1 MDHDQILEMVKRV
14 RKACAEE
21 LKGKQHKIDM
31 NKNGKLDAQDFE
43 HLRKMKKED
52 VDLEENEVNETAYKN
67 PDGSIRVVDHKTPR
81 KTGAG
86 SHQAGTTMK
95 HINKPTAGEK
105 KAAKD
110 IKPGIAGYRDR
121 VAMLKSAEARG
132 ALKKEDVEL
141 TLEDIEY
148 IMESEDFQQLDE
160 LSKNTLKSY
169 VKKAEKN
176 WQAHNEKQHGLEG
189 ARSMINQLSAG
200 APGGG
205 KQHIRGTLPGS
216 GTVNTARGDVGD
228 KLKKHMPE
236 LHKQLVKM
244 HKKLQADRVETKRL
258 MNKRSEGIRGAEKR
272 IRKMKPATYKN
283 EQVEYVDEAKAPS
296 GSPFSKDYKSQ
307 MRDDERTST
316 RTYHDIKKTSTGT
329 VYTKQSDPEGYS
341 KGTGDDAAKAAEPKE
356 KRGRGRPVGSKSG
369 ARQAGS
375 ASKTDYRGFVTHT
388 LNLPASK

>member
-14 RKACAEE
+14 RKAYAEE

-52 VDLEENEVNETAYKN
+52 VDLEENEVNETYYKN

-121 VAMLKSAEARG
+121 IAMLKSAEARG
-132 ALKKEDVEL
+132 ALKKEEVE
-141 TLEDIEY
+141 
-148 IMESEDFQQLDE
+148 S
-160 LSKNTLKSY
+160 
-169 VKKAEKN
+169 
-176 WQAHNEKQHGLEG
+176 
-189 ARSMINQLSAG
+189 
-200 APGGG
+200 
-205 KQHIRGTLPGS
+205 
-216 GTVNTARGDVGD
+216 
-228 KLKKHMPE
+228 
-236 LHKQLVKM
+236 
-244 HKKLQADRVETKRL
+244 
-258 MNKRSEGIRGAEKR
+258 
-272 IRKMKPATYKN
+272 
-283 EQVEYVDEAKAPS
+283 VDEAKAPS

-307 MRDDERTST
+307 MPDEQKTST
-316 RTYHDIKKTSTGT
+316 KTYHDVKKISTGT
-329 VYTKQSDPEGYS
+329 VYTKQSDPEGHS
-341 KGTGDDAAKAAEPKE
+341 KGTGDDAAKKAEPPV